1 MAVEGAPRPPVR
13 RSVWTIVLNWN
24 GAPDTTLCLES
35 LRAVRVPEGVD
46 WTRLVVDNG
55 STDGSLETL
64 PARFPEVRFHDTG
77 ANLRWA
83 GGNNAGLA
91 LARAEGADGVLLLN
105 NDTALEPD
113 ALAEL
118 LSAVDAHPEGGLF
131 GPTILSWDGA
141 RIWSAGGDFWPALGW
156 SAHRGLGR
164 RWDPAGTR
172 PLGEAEPAGYL
183 TGAALYATRA
193 CLEAIGGLD
202 ERYYLYGEDA
212 DWCLRAR
219 AAGFACLYAP
229 RAVLRHRVSGSSGA
243 ASPFKAYHRTRAGL
257 RLAGRHARGLA
268 RWTWPVA
275 YPVLLLAQSAAWA
288 ARGGGLPAF
297 RAAWQAWFDH
307 GRGIAPGDSGFVPRR
322 EQA

>member
-1 MAVEGAPRPPVR
+1 MD

-24 GAPDTTLCLES
+24 GKNDTAQCLES
-35 LRAVRVPEGVD
+35 LRAVRVPEGVA

-55 STDGSLETL
+55 STDGSLAAL
-64 PARFPEVRFHDTG
+64 APRFPEVRFHATG

-91 LARAEGADGVLLLN
+91 IALGERADGVLLLN
-105 NDTALEPD
+105 NDTVLEPD
-113 ALAEL
+113 CLAEL
-118 LSAVDAHPEGGLF
+118 LAAVDAHPEGGLF

-141 RIWSAGGDFWPALGW
+141 RVWSAGGDFWPALGW

-164 RWDPAGTR
+164 RWDPAAVPAR
-172 PLGEAEPAGYL
+172 PPGAAERAGYL

-193 CLEAIGGLD
+193 CLDRVGLLD
-202 ERYYLYGEDA
+202 EGYYLYGEDA

-219 AAGFACLYAP
+219 AAGLECLYAP
-229 RAVLRHRVSGSSGA
+229 RAVMRHRVSGSSGA

-257 RLAGRHARGLA
+257 RLAGRHAHGWA
-268 RWTWPVA
+268 RATWPA
-275 YPVLLLAQSAAWA
+275 AFPVLLLAQSAAWA
-288 ARGGGLPAF
+288 ARGGGAPAF

-307 GRGIAPGDSGFVPRR
+307 RRGVAPGDSGFVPRR
-322 EQA
+322 DQA